1 MREFKGQCDE
11 LAASLQS
18 TKAEKVKV
26 AEATKTGPTEQPTA
40 EERDGHR
47 FITPADAVGANAESV
62 PVDVD
67 NPATWK
73 QVDAPRMPSAP
84 SPYRP
89 THTASRHAHDM
100 HMHMP
105 YRPTHTASRSPAG
118 IPTHVAHALSTGN
131 PCTGYI
137 LCR

>member
-89 THTASRHAHDM
+89 THTASR
-100 HMHMP
+100 
-105 YRPTHTASRSPAG
+105 SPAG
-118 IPTHVAHALSTGN
+118 IPTHVAHAPSTGN